1 MLTNKPKELSWEQ
14 AAAIPEAW
22 LTGKYD
28 LYKQSMNLR
37 TRLKNWI
44 CTAFQA
50 LFLIAEMKEGARV
63 LIHAGASGVGIA
75 AIQLAKGFGAKEV
88 FTTAG

>member
-1 MLTNKPKELSWEQ
+1 MLTKCG
-14 AAAIPEAW
+14 I
-22 LTGKYD
+22 
-28 LYKQSMNLR
+28 QSHFV
-37 TRLKNWI
+37 
-44 CTAFQA
+44 AFQA
-50 LFLIAEMKEGARV
+50 LFLVAEMKAGARV